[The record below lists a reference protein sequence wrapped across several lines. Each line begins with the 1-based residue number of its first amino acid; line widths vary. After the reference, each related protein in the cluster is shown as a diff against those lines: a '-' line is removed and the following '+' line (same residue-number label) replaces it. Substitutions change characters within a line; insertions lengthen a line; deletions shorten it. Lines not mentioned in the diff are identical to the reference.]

1 MSEDPLDPPPVEE
14 PAPADDAAAG
24 PDLADEWEGSGRIPL
39 NGWLERNDFSPLAMA
54 FFGLVAAFVL
64 FQVVLSPLALVVI
77 LIAKGVQPEE
87 MLGDVTAL
95 VEEHAVSLLTAN
107 TVGQVLGLA
116 VPAYLLARMHSSR
129 PAAYLRLRRSG
140 WAFVGLAF
148 VGLLAITPAIQWL
161 GIINEK
167 LPLPEFVRS
176 FEQSQMELIEQVLS
190 IETGILFNLV
200 VLAITPAICEE
211 LLFRGY
217 VQRQAE
223 RSMGIAGGVL
233 FSGIIFGLY
242 HLRLTQALPLCVL
255 GIYLA
260 WLVWRTGSLWPA
272 ILVHFANNAVAIAI
286 GAYISR
292 DAELEMA
299 DLEQMDVPWYLVL
312 LGLVVFAAVVLGM
325 QRVAN
330 EKLNAGELNRRGGRE
345 RGSPAE

>member
-1 MSEDPLDPPPVEE
+1 MIDDPTDRPEAPGTG
-14 PAPADDAAAG
+14 APALSDPWDRSAQ
-24 PDLADEWEGSGRIPL
+24 IPL
-39 NGWLERNDFSPLAMA
+39 NGWLERNDFSPLMMA
-54 FFGLVAAFVL
+54 FFGLVAAFIL
-64 FQVVLSPLALVVI
+64 FQVVLSPIALAVI

-87 MLGDVTAL
+87 MFGDVSSL
-95 VEEHAVSLLTAN
+95 IQEHAVSLLTAN

-116 VPAYLLARMHSSR
+116 LPAYLLARMHSTR
-129 PAAYLRLRRSG
+129 PAAFLRLRKSD

-148 VGLLAITPAIQWL
+148 IGLLAITPAIQWL
-161 GIINEK
+161 GMINEK
-167 LPLPEFVRS
+167 IPLPDFIRS

-190 IETGILFNLV
+190 VDTGILFNLV

-242 HLRLTQALPLCVL
+242 HLRLSQALPLCVL

-272 ILVHFANNAVAIAI
+272 IIVHFVNNAIAI
-286 GAYISR
+286 AMGAYISR
-292 DAELEMA
+292 DAELDMA

-312 LGLVVFAAVVLGM
+312 LGTVVFGAVVLGM
-325 QRVAN
+325 QRLAN
-330 EKLNAGELNRRGGRE
+330 QKLARQKLNRPGAVNRS
-345 RGSPAE
+345 SPAE